1 MTRTAQT
8 ARLLEASAKPFDWDQ
23 HQHDLDCKMADLRLF
38 MERDAAIGRQIVAAT
53 SDMVA
58 DVSAT
63 IGGNK

>member
-8 ARLLEASAKPFDWDQ
+8 ARLLAASAKPFDWDQ
-23 HQHDLDCKMADLRLF
+23 HQRDLNRKMADLRLF

-58 DVSAT
+58 DVSAI
-63 IGGNK
+63 IGDSK